1 MIMITLLTVVM
12 LQLLQQIAKP
22 HVDSFNY
29 MLSTGLS
36 DAVKACC
43 SVAAYLL
50 YAVIS
55 CAVISNISH
64 ESFHPYLV
72 KFK

>member
-1 MIMITLLTVVM
+1 MLILIDVTDVLLDVVM

-29 MLSTGLS
+29 MLSTGLT

-43 SVAAYLL
+43 SVAYLL
-50 YAVIS
+50 NYVQLLA
-55 CAVISNISH
+55 
-64 ESFHPYLV
+64 
-72 KFK
+72 